1 MEKSSFE
8 YTWYMPTKIV
18 SERDCVKNN
27 ALLLSPLGKRALIVT
42 GKSSATNGSLAD
54 RCAALRE
61 NGQEFEVFDEVTPN
75 PVVSCIQKGAAK
87 AREMYADFIVG
98 IGGGS
103 PMDAAKAIAALAR
116 QPRTDEEIFSGGW
129 SEDILPVVAVPTT
142 AGTGSEV
149 TPYAIV
155 TNDFKRTKT
164 SLSAPEMFPK
174 LAFLDGKYMLSLP
187 RNTTI
192 HTAIDALSHAV
203 EGMFTT
209 KSTPQGDLVAL
220 ESIRLLFGIFPK
232 LQASSALS
240 LSERDTLLYA
250 SMLAGT
256 VIAQAGTTA
265 VHTLGYAL
273 TYHYGTDHGEANGVL
288 LGEMLALAEERIPE
302 RTEKILRAA
311 GTKDAEEFR
320 RVLKLLLKGHIR
332 YPREALI
339 RYAEEAA
346 DSPKLKGTTYF
357 RDKEDLLRIYLKSDI
372 VKEA

>member
-1 MEKSSFE
+1 MPQRRLPPSRDSRGRTRKFFRAVGVRIFFPSS
-8 YTWYMPTKIV
+8 
-18 SERDCVKNN
+18 
-27 ALLLSPLGKRALIVT
+27 
-42 GKSSATNGSLAD
+42 
-54 RCAALRE
+54 RCRLR
-61 NGQEFEVFDEVTPN
+61 P
-75 PVVSCIQKGAAK
+75 
-87 AREMYADFIVG
+87 
-98 IGGGS
+98 
-103 PMDAAKAIAALAR
+103 
-116 QPRTDEEIFSGGW
+116 
-129 SEDILPVVAVPTT
+129 
-142 AGTGSEV
+142 GTGSEV

-209 KSTPQGDLVAL
+209 KSTPQGDLAAL

-273 TYHYGTDHGEANGVL
+273 TYHYGTDHGEATAYARRN
-288 LGEMLALAEERIPE
+288 ACAREERLPE
-302 RTEKILRAA
+302 RDGKVPPRRGDERREKF
-311 GTKDAEEFR
+311 EEF
-320 RVLKLLLKGHIR
+320 
-332 YPREALI
+332 
-339 RYAEEAA
+339 
-346 DSPKLKGTTYF
+346 
-357 RDKEDLLRIYLKSDI
+357 
-372 VKEA
+372 

>member
-1 MEKSSFE
+1 MGEPPPIPTIKSARIS
-8 YTWYMPTKIV
+8 
-18 SERDCVKNN
+18 
-27 ALLLSPLGKRALIVT
+27 RAFAAPFCTQVT
-42 GKSSATNGSLAD
+42 TGS
-54 RCAALRE
+54 
-61 NGQEFEVFDEVTPN
+61 
-75 PVVSCIQKGAAK
+75 
-87 AREMYADFIVG
+87 
-98 IGGGS
+98 
-103 PMDAAKAIAALAR
+103 
-116 QPRTDEEIFSGGW
+116 
-129 SEDILPVVAVPTT
+129 VPAT

-288 LGEMLALAEERIPE
+288 LGE
-302 RTEKILRAA
+302 ILRSQRSGFPNGRKRFSAPR
-311 GTKDAEEFR
+311 GRKTPKSSEEF
-320 RVLKLLLKGHIR
+320 
-332 YPREALI
+332 
-339 RYAEEAA
+339 
-346 DSPKLKGTTYF
+346 
-357 RDKEDLLRIYLKSDI
+357 
-372 VKEA
+372 